1 MECWHAKKSRGSKH
15 YALHE
20 LWEQRE
26 TMALIVSPQL
36 REIEV
41 EKKIEEVEEW
51 VVLWEKLAF
60 LRIESFYSN
69 SFCYRQIVG
78 V

>member
-1 MECWHAKKSRGSKH
+1 
-15 YALHE
+15 
-20 LWEQRE
+20 
-26 TMALIVSPQL
+26 MALIVSPQL